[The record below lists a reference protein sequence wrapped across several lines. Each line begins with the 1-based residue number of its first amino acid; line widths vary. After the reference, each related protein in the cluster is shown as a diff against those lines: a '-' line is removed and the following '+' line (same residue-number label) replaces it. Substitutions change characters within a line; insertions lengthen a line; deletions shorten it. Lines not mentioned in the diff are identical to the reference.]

1 MKITFHR
8 TGYFYVTFNGYE
20 KKMFKSL
27 DEAVNYISDNFTE
40 GNTETWEII
49 DLDTDEVIMTFED
62 EDPSEDNDWGYN
74 EDMGFDPYMGCYTD
88 EC

>member
-20 KKMFKSL
+20 KRMFKSL
-27 DEAVNYISDNFTE
+27 DEAVNYISDNFVE

-49 DLDTDEVIMTFED
+49 DLDTDKVIMTFED
-62 EDPSEDNDWGYN
+62 EEESFNLEDDVD
-74 EDMGFDPYMGCYTD
+74 EIGFNPYIGDYDFDC
-88 EC
+88 

>member
-1 MKITFHR
+1 MKVTFHR

-27 DEAVNYISDNFTE
+27 DEAVSYISDNFIE

-62 EDPSEDNDWGYN
+62 EENSSDYEDDVD
-74 EDMGFDPYMGCYTD
+74 ETGFNPYIGDYDFDC
-88 EC
+88 

>member
-20 KKMFKSL
+20 KKLFKSL
-27 DEAVNYISDNFTE
+27 DEAVGYICDNFVE

-62 EDPSEDNDWGYN
+62 EEDSSDY
-74 EDMGFDPYMGCYTD
+74 EDDVDETGFNPYLGDYDFDC
-88 EC
+88 